1 MVAKNN
7 FTKGER
13 VRKTAIKIKDS
24 LFYIGVSDEDIRT
37 FDIIMKTANGTTYNA
52 YLLKTSEGVVIF
64 DTVKEAFA
72 QEFFDK
78 LESLC
83 SYDEI
88 KYIVMH
94 HLEPDHSG
102 ALPELTKRAPQAKI
116 FISPMAQPMLKSIS
130 HHSENMEFETVWTN
144 KEITLGEKTIKFLST
159 PNLHWPETMSSY
171 LVEDKVLFSGD
182 VFGSH
187 YCDNRVFNDLVGDFD
202 YAFKYYYDHIM
213 RPFKTDV
220 LNALRLYKPLDI
232 DLIANLHGPIMR
244 SNPEQY
250 IKKYEKWSMPDKSRH
265 GKKVV
270 SIFYVTSYKNTKEMA
285 EAIFDGLETLDSVI
299 ANIYDLTA
307 LDEQNMLSILE
318 ESTGVLIGAP
328 TINGDV
334 PKPVWDLLNCMM
346 LIEKKG
352 KFGGCFGSYGWSG
365 EAVEMMNTRLKSLK
379 FRVPLQP
386 KKIKLIPTKTELL
399 ECIEYGQEFAE
410 IVNGKMVEMTL

>member
-1 MVAKNN
+1 MSD
-7 FTKGER
+7 
-13 VRKTAIKIKDS
+13 AIKISQDVY
-24 LFYIGVSDEDIRT
+24 YIGVSDADIRT

-52 YLLKTSEGVVIF
+52 YLIKTEEGVIIL
-64 DTVKEAFA
+64 DTVKEEF
-72 QEFFDK
+72 QEEFFEK
-78 LESLC
+78 VESLC

-116 FISPMAQPMLKSIS
+116 FISPMAQPMLKSIGKS
-130 HHSENMEFETVWTN
+130 DNMVFETVWTN
-144 KEITLGEKTIKFLST
+144 KELKLGSKTLKFLST

-171 LVEDKVLFSGD
+171 LVENQILFSGD

-187 YCDNRVFNDLVGDFD
+187 YYDSRVFDDLVGDFD

-220 LNALRLYKPLDI
+220 LNALRLYEPLAI
-232 DLIANLHGPIMR
+232 DMIANLHGPIIR
-244 SNPEQY
+244 NNPS
-250 IKKYEKWSMPDKSRH
+250 KYLNLYKKWSSKDEKLH

-285 EAIFDGLETLDSVI
+285 QSIFDGIESNDSLI

-307 LDEQNMLSILE
+307 LDESNMISILE
-318 ESTGVLIGAP
+318 ESTGIIVGSP

-334 PKPVWDLLNCMM
+334 PKPVWDLLSCMM
-346 LIEKKG
+346 LIEKRG

-365 EAVEMMNTRLKSLK
+365 EAVEMMNSRLKSLK
-379 FRVPLQP
+379 FRVPLP
-386 KKIKLIPTKTELL
+386 PMKIKLIPTKEELL
-399 ECIEYGQEFAE
+399 DCYDFGHEFGE
-410 IVNGKMVEMTL
+410 VVNGKMMEMTL